1 MSKRFLCLYT
11 DSYWFYPSL
20 LSLDLVSVLDATLD
34 FLTATADDVGC
45 FRDAGACILVRTAPV
60 VYVDCLF
67 ITHYV
72 ILPRH
77 SYIKCMHV
85 ENNQI

>member
-1 MSKRFLCLYT
+1 MKTVSLSRKKGVFNALIFIALVKARKKSLCQKVFMST

-34 FLTATADDVGC
+34 FLIATADDVGC

-60 VYVDCLF
+60 V
-67 ITHYV
+67 
-72 ILPRH
+72 
-77 SYIKCMHV
+77 
-85 ENNQI
+85 

>member
-1 MSKRFLCLYT
+1 MSS
-11 DSYWFYPSL
+11 DSYCGFYLSL

-34 FLTATADDVGC
+34 FLTATAADVGC
-45 FRDAGACILVRTAPV
+45 FRDAGACILVHTYTVAPV
-60 VYVDCLF
+60 LYVDCLF

-72 ILPRH
+72 IIVPRH
-77 SYIKCMHV
+77 SYKKCMHV